1 MKVDGVPPV
10 VFPHQQRTTPKS
22 QEFSIGTSSP
32 KEEVEEESKQL
43 AGKDSKLAPQELT
56 HAVERLNKVMQ
67 AYNTEISFHVHE
79 KSGELMVKVV
89 NSADKSV
96 IREIPPERV
105 LDMVAYFKDVLG
117 VMIDEFI

>member
-10 VFPHQQRTTPKS
+10 VFPQQQRTTPKS

-32 KEEVEEESKQL
+32 KDEVEEESQQR
-43 AGKDSKLAPQELT
+43 AGKESKLAPQELT

-67 AYNTEISFHVHE
+67 AYNTEISFQVHE
-79 KSGELMVKVV
+79 KSGELMVKVL
-89 NSADKSV
+89 NSVDKSV

-105 LDMVAYFKDVLG
+105 LDMVAYFKEVVG
-117 VMIDEFI
+117 VILDELI